1 MTTMFVFLSSA
12 KEMKTIFFSSHDV
25 SKPDS
30 GSYLSE
36 LDNDDSDSTNSIGLD
51 ENLVLKLVRKLQPK
65 LNLTMFGIDIVVEKG
80 TGHHVV
86 IDINYFP
93 GYEGAPSF
101 PVDFAKYVHDLLDK
115 AHTTERTATSPIV
128 LS

>member
-36 LDNDDSDSTNSIGLD
+36 VELYSVDVIPVMSYVIHPKQSDMS
-51 ENLVLKLVRKLQPK
+51 
-65 LNLTMFGIDIVVEKG
+65 
-80 TGHHVV
+80 
-86 IDINYFP
+86 
-93 GYEGAPSF
+93 
-101 PVDFAKYVHDLLDK
+101 PVTIRQQYL
-115 AHTTERTATSPIV
+115 
-128 LS
+128 

>member
-36 LDNDDSDSTNSIGLD
+36 VQLYSVDVIPVMSYVMHPKQSDMS
-51 ENLVLKLVRKLQPK
+51 
-65 LNLTMFGIDIVVEKG
+65 
-80 TGHHVV
+80 
-86 IDINYFP
+86 
-93 GYEGAPSF
+93 
-101 PVDFAKYVHDLLDK
+101 PVTIRQQYL
-115 AHTTERTATSPIV
+115 
-128 LS
+128 

>member
-36 LDNDDSDSTNSIGLD
+36 VQLYSVDVIPVVSYVIHPKQSDMS
-51 ENLVLKLVRKLQPK
+51 
-65 LNLTMFGIDIVVEKG
+65 
-80 TGHHVV
+80 
-86 IDINYFP
+86 
-93 GYEGAPSF
+93 
-101 PVDFAKYVHDLLDK
+101 PVTIRQQYL
-115 AHTTERTATSPIV
+115 
-128 LS
+128 

>member
-36 LDNDDSDSTNSIGLD
+36 VQLYSVDVIPVMSYVIHPKQSDLS
-51 ENLVLKLVRKLQPK
+51 
-65 LNLTMFGIDIVVEKG
+65 
-80 TGHHVV
+80 
-86 IDINYFP
+86 
-93 GYEGAPSF
+93 
-101 PVDFAKYVHDLLDK
+101 PVTIRQQYL
-115 AHTTERTATSPIV
+115 
-128 LS
+128 

>member
-36 LDNDDSDSTNSIGLD
+36 VQLYSVDVIPVMSYVIHPKQSDMS
-51 ENLVLKLVRKLQPK
+51 
-65 LNLTMFGIDIVVEKG
+65 
-80 TGHHVV
+80 
-86 IDINYFP
+86 
-93 GYEGAPSF
+93 
-101 PVDFAKYVHDLLDK
+101 PVTIQQQYL
-115 AHTTERTATSPIV
+115 
-128 LS
+128 

>member
-36 LDNDDSDSTNSIGLD
+36 VQLYSIDVIPVMSYVIHPKQSD
-51 ENLVLKLVRKLQPK
+51 
-65 LNLTMFGIDIVVEKG
+65 
-80 TGHHVV
+80 
-86 IDINYFP
+86 
-93 GYEGAPSF
+93 
-101 PVDFAKYVHDLLDK
+101 
-115 AHTTERTATSPIV
+115 TSPVTIRQQY
-128 LS
+128 L

>member
-36 LDNDDSDSTNSIGLD
+36 VQLYSVDAIPVMSYVICLKNSDMWPVTIRQQYLLLPKISI
-51 ENLVLKLVRKLQPK
+51 
-65 LNLTMFGIDIVVEKG
+65 LTG
-80 TGHHVV
+80 T
-86 IDINYFP
+86 
-93 GYEGAPSF
+93 
-101 PVDFAKYVHDLLDK
+101 LL
-115 AHTTERTATSPIV
+115 
-128 LS
+128 

>member
-36 LDNDDSDSTNSIGLD
+36 VQLYSVDVIPVMSYVIHPKQSD
-51 ENLVLKLVRKLQPK
+51 
-65 LNLTMFGIDIVVEKG
+65 
-80 TGHHVV
+80 
-86 IDINYFP
+86 
-93 GYEGAPSF
+93 
-101 PVDFAKYVHDLLDK
+101 
-115 AHTTERTATSPIV
+115 TSPVTIRQQY
-128 LS
+128 L

>member
-36 LDNDDSDSTNSIGLD
+36 VQLYSVDVITVMSYVIHPKQSD
-51 ENLVLKLVRKLQPK
+51 
-65 LNLTMFGIDIVVEKG
+65 
-80 TGHHVV
+80 
-86 IDINYFP
+86 
-93 GYEGAPSF
+93 
-101 PVDFAKYVHDLLDK
+101 
-115 AHTTERTATSPIV
+115 TSPVTIRQQY
-128 LS
+128 L